1 MDADLL
7 ERVERV
13 RASANAADEAG
24 PAVGSN
30 GRSPPRLRAA
40 GDVYSRIAPRAV
52 DWLWPGV
59 LARGF
64 CAEITGDPGVG
75 KSLLTC
81 EIAARLSTGRPL
93 PGGTATEPAGVVIVS
108 LEDDPSAVVRGRL
121 EAAGA
126 DLSRV
131 YAMTGVLTSDDT
143 ERDAILPADLDA
155 LRDAIARVDATLVT
169 IDPLLTALDGRFDTH
184 KDADVK
190 RALRPLTLLAADAG
204 VAILGVRHPS
214 KGDKRAILRAGGSI
228 GITGTARVST
238 YLAVD
243 PDDPER
249 RLLLPVK
256 SNLGARPEAWGFAII
271 SQDGLPRIAWDVIS
285 RRLTADDVLAQEHA
299 DADERSALSEACE
312 WLNDFL
318 LSPKPVQEIKREAR
332 AAGFSERTLERA
344 KSRLGLRATKSGFG
358 CEGQWSWARADH
370 VLRDDDA

>member
-1 MDADLL
+1 MDAALL

-13 RASANAADEAG
+13 RAHANTTSEAG
-24 PAVGSN
+24 PAIGSN
-30 GRSPPRLRAA
+30 GHSPPTLRAA
-40 GDVYSRIAPRAV
+40 GAVFSRIAPRAV

-81 EIAARLSTGRPL
+81 EIAARVSTGRPL
-93 PGGTATEPAGVVIVS
+93 PGGRATEPAGVVIVS
-108 LEDDPSAVVRGRL
+108 LEDDPAAVVRGRL

-126 DLSRV
+126 DLFRV
-131 YAMTGVLTSDDT
+131 YAMTGVLTTDDI

-155 LRDAIARVDATLVT
+155 LRDAIAQVDATLVT

-190 RALRPLTLLAADAG
+190 RALRPLTLLAADVG
-204 VAILGVRHPS
+204 VALLGVRHPS
-214 KGDKRAILRAGGSI
+214 KGDKRAIHRAGGSI

-271 SQDGLPRIAWDVIS
+271 SQDGMPRIAWDETS
-285 RRLTADDVLAQEHA
+285 RRLTADDVLAQEPA

-312 WLNDFL
+312 WLDDFL
-318 LSPKPVQEIKREAR
+318 ISPKPVREIKAEAR

-358 CEGQWSWARADH
+358 YEGQWSWAQADH
-370 VLRDDDA
+370 VVHDDDD